1 MYSVYLG
8 EVLLPVTPSKLTLKI
23 KGQNKTLDLISGQ
36 QINLL
41 KNPALSEI
49 SLEVMFPHKRY
60 PFVNGELQ
68 SIDYYL
74 SYLETLITTKKHFQ
88 YIVSRVTPD
97 GTPLYD
103 TSSMTVSLEEY
114 SIIDDAENGMDVTVK
129 LDLKQWREYGT
140 KTAQLVQPA
149 TDTEKA
155 QVTIETQRDTSS
167 APQVKTYTVVSGD
180 CLWNIAKKLLGD
192 GARYPEIYELNKDKI
207 KNPNLIYPGQVLT
220 LP

>member
-49 SLEVMFPHKRY
+49 SLEVMLPHERY

-74 SYLETLITTKKHFQ
+74 SYLETLIITKKHFQ
-88 YIVSRVTPD
+88 YIVSRVTPA

-149 TDTEKA
+149 TATEKA

-207 KNPNLIYPGQVLT
+207 KNPNLIQPGQVLT